1 MPLSETKSMQT
12 DQIVSRLGAMLRD
25 VAKCST
31 DDPLPVEMAALLMM
45 LEQAEEK
52 QAKQSHNLP
61 HWTSGREP
69 QKHR

>member
-31 DDPLPVEMAALLMM
+31 DDPLPVEMRLY
-45 LEQAEEK
+45 
-52 QAKQSHNLP
+52 S
-61 HWTSGREP
+61 
-69 QKHR
+69 